1 LTPLVLRVL
10 DLPVPDGLDGQL
22 PGDVLEADWLR
33 HHPPVSGPAYAGP
46 VVMLPDSSGREATAA
61 DQVLRDELR
70 ALGYIE

>member
-1 LTPLVLRVL
+1 MRGRV
-10 DLPVPDGLDGQL
+10 DGRLPS
-22 PGDVLEADWLR
+22 DVLEADWLR
-33 HHPPVSGPAYAGP
+33 HQPPVSGPAYAGP